1 MKGAPTRR
9 SEGNLD
15 ISFSVEVATN
25 PSSYTYLNPMNIVQS
40 TWFRANP
47 KPFEPDFIQTFCSLL
62 GILMDAYQHV
72 VTLTTSPQ
80 DCTQAVVVAFQKV
93 DEKIKKGIL
102 AWVVKEADDFSR
114 AEVQN
119 ELESLEK
126 LMVISSPT

>member
-1 MKGAPTRR
+1 
-9 SEGNLD
+9 
-15 ISFSVEVATN
+15 
-25 PSSYTYLNPMNIVQS
+25 
-40 TWFRANP
+40 
-47 KPFEPDFIQTFCSLL
+47 
-62 GILMDAYQHV
+62 MDAYQHV